1 MNFSTIYLR
10 RFFLAIALLLGSIA
24 AHATIALGEVVPA
37 SAGNCDGSIE
47 VIANGTAGP
56 FFIEIIGSDGFSD
69 FVEGIGA
76 DDPAVGSYTF
86 TGLCSG
92 DYTIYVTNP
101 LALGL
106 RPALG

>member
-37 SAGNCDGSIE
+37 SAGNCDGNIE

-76 DDPAVGSYTF
+76 DDP
-86 TGLCSG
+86 CSRWTVSRAWSAG
-92 DYTIYVTNP
+92 FYSER
-101 LALGL
+101 L
-106 RPALG
+106 